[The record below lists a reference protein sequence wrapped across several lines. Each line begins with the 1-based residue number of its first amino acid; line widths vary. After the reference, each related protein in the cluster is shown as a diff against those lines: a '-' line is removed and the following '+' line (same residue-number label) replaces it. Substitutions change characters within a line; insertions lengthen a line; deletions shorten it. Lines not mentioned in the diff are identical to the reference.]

1 MNPIHHP
8 SLLIASGWDGPGP
21 HAGGWF
27 WPIIPLLWIV
37 AVGLIVWFIA
47 RRRPSDPDPMHRA
60 REVLAE
66 RYGRGELSTDEYI
79 ERADTLR

>member
-1 MNPIHHP
+1 MHPIHDP
-8 SLLIASGWDGPGP
+8 FFLTASAWGAGP

-37 AVGLIVWFIA
+37 VIGLVIWLIA
-47 RRRPSDPDPMHRA
+47 RRRPTPPDPMDRA

-66 RYGRGELSTDEYI
+66 RYARGDLTTDEYR
-79 ERADTLR
+79 ERADGLW